1 MITENIAAGNN
12 PADYD
17 TRPDSKIMDTTIDVD
32 YSGRSW
38 TYQYCTE
45 FGWFQTAS
53 KLHRVRSYMIDD

>member
-1 MITENIAAGNN
+1 M
-12 PADYD
+12 
-17 TRPDSKIMDTTIDVD
+17 STTIDVD

-53 KLHRVRSYMIDD
+53 RLHRVRPYQVDNQYWYDNCQMVFPELDMKVNPNI